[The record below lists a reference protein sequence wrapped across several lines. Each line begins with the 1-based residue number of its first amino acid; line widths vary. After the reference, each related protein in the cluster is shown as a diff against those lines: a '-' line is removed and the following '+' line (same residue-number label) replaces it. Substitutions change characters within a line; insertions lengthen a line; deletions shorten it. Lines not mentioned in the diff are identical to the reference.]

1 MTPRRTSRKWKSATP
16 PTNRYW
22 SPRLNHPTPRKR
34 TAPGRKWTEKR
45 MSDSYLKNVVEAA
58 LLAAARPVSVSEL
71 LQIFEEQS
79 RPTAKEMRTILESL
93 TADYQGR
100 GVTI

>member
-1 MTPRRTSRKWKSATP
+1 
-16 PTNRYW
+16 
-22 SPRLNHPTPRKR
+22 
-34 TAPGRKWTEKR
+34 
-45 MSDSYLKNVVEAA
+45 MSDSYLKNVIEAA

-79 RPTAKEMRTILESL
+79 RPTAKEMRAILESL

-100 GVTI
+100 